1 MRAVLWDFDGTLAN
15 RTRGLWSAT
24 LLSALDAVCPGHGVP
39 IEALRPGM
47 RDRFPWSTPDVGHAH
62 ADADAWWAAFAPV
75 LSGAC
80 VGAGVAP
87 DVAERAAAAFRSL
100 YLDPAYWEVYDDVA
114 PALALLEGWRHVV
127 VSNHVP
133 ELPDLVAALGLPFDR
148 VVTSGAVGW
157 EKPNPR
163 IFEAALSVAG
173 VAAGEAWMVGDNP
186 VADVAGAAAVG
197 IRGVLVRTDGA
208 PGLVA
213 AAERI
218 LAAG

>member
-1 MRAVLWDFDGTLAN
+1 VRAVLWDFDGTLAH

-24 LLSALDAVCPGHGVP
+24 LLEALDAVCPGHGVP
-39 IEALRPGM
+39 LEALRPGM

-80 VGAGVAP
+80 VGAGVAA
-87 DVAERAAAAFRSL
+87 DVAERAAAAFRDT
-100 YLDPAYWEVYDDVA
+100 YLDLAAWAVYDDVA

-133 ELPDLVAALGLPFDR
+133 ELPALVAALGVPVDD
-148 VVTSGAVGW
+148 VVTSAAVGW

-163 IFEAALSVAG
+163 IYAAALARAG
-173 VAAGEAWMVGDNP
+173 AEPGQAWMVGDNP
-186 VADVAGAAAVG
+186 VADVAGARAAG
-197 IRGVLVRTDGA
+197 LRAVLVRTGGA
-208 PGLVA
+208 PGLVE
-213 AAERI
+213 AAELIRRS
-218 LAAG
+218 